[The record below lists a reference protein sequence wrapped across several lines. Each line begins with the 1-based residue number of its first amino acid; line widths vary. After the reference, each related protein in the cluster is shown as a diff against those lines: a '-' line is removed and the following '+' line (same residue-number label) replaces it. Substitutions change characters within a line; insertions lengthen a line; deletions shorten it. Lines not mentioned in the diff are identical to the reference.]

1 MEKGIKEI
9 FTRTSIR
16 NFKETEISKSDI
28 ELLLK
33 SAMQAPSAGNQQGWE
48 FIIVDEKETLEKLS
62 KVSPYSSPAK
72 KAPICI
78 VILGNIQKMKYPENV
93 DMDLSAATMNIL
105 LEAKGIGLGGVWL
118 GIAPLDD
125 RMNKVREIFGLSNDL
140 RPFAII
146 PIGYPVK
153 ENEPKLRYDE
163 SKVHW
168 NKY

>member
-62 KVSPYSSPAK
+62 
-72 KAPICI
+72 
-78 VILGNIQKMKYPENV
+78 M
-93 DMDLSAATMNIL
+93 
-105 LEAKGIGLGGVWL
+105 
-118 GIAPLDD
+118 
-125 RMNKVREIFGLSNDL
+125 
-140 RPFAII
+140 
-146 PIGYPVK
+146 
-153 ENEPKLRYDE
+153 
-163 SKVHW
+163 
-168 NKY
+168 